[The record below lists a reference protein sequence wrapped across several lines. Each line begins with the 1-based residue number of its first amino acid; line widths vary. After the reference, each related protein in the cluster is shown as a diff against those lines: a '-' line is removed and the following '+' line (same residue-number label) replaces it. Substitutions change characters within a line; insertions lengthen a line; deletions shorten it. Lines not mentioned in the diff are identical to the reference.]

1 MSNTHK
7 RPSPKQP
14 QRQSKPLVLFVG
26 AALLVVVIVAALL
39 LSSAEPFVPEVTGA
53 PHLSV
58 AQTHYD
64 YGNVR
69 NNTWVETVVRV
80 RNTGDQP
87 LIFTSEP
94 HVQVVEGC
102 CPPRATFSDGA
113 LRPGEEAT
121 VTLRFSMHEGMDGPH
136 DFRLHLYTNDPDEP
150 EKTITILSN
159 WVA

>member
-1 MSNTHK
+1 MSHPHK
-7 RPSPKQP
+7 HPSPKQA
-14 QRQSKPLVLFVG
+14 QRQNKPLLLG
-26 AALLVVVIVAALL
+26 AGLLIIAFVAALL
-39 LSSAEPFVPEVTGA
+39 LSSAEPYVPEVTGA
-53 PHLSV
+53 PHIAV

-64 YGNVR
+64 YGDVR

-87 LIFTSEP
+87 LVFTDQP

-102 CPPRATFSDGA
+102 CPPQAVTSARA

-121 VTLRFSMHEGMDGPH
+121 VSLRFSMHEGMDGPH
-136 DFRLHLYTNDPDEP
+136 DFRLHLYTNDPEEP